1 MVSLEDKLIHFVNIE
16 AEEDALSI
24 YRRIVNDII
33 SKELE
38 PEARLRYMK
47 NYLVSL
53 NSIMYVN
60 CRKGLVC
67 IRKLINMR
75 DSIMNEIE
83 ARQTLED
90 VILVGEE
97 MVKRYLNFINDQL
110 CRINN
115 PIINDALA
123 YIKNNLDKELSLDKV
138 SSAIHVSKSYLSN
151 LFSKC
156 IGNSFSHH
164 VNKMKIEKAKEL
176 LAKTKLSIMDITLEC
191 GFNSQSYF
199 CRVFNGFEGMTPNQY
214 RKLYSEHR
222 HQDGKELN
230 AL

>member
-1 MVSLEDKLIHFVNIE
+1 MDE
-16 AEEDALSI
+16 
-24 YRRIVNDII
+24 
-33 SKELE
+33 
-38 PEARLRYMK
+38 
-47 NYLVSL
+47 
-53 NSIMYVN
+53 
-60 CRKGLVC
+60 
-67 IRKLINMR
+67 
-75 DSIMNEIE
+75 
-83 ARQTLED
+83 
-90 VILVGEE
+90 
-97 MVKRYLNFINDQL
+97 
-110 CRINN
+110 
-115 PIINDALA
+115 
-123 YIKNNLDKELSLDKV
+123 V

-214 RKLYSEHR
+214 RKLYSKHR